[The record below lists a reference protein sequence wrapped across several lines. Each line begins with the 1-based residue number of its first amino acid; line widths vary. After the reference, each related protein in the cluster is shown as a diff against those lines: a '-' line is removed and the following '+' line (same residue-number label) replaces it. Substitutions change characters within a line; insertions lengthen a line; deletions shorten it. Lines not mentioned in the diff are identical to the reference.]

1 MKLLFIHDN
10 EQQRSVAVP
19 LFFDKELWKISYLF
33 FFYWQQINNI
43 NTQQKVKESISKY
56 VYLFCKFVEFIFLLL
71 LTWVFDHLNLSV
83 KP

>member
-10 EQQRSVAVP
+10 EQRRSVAVP

-43 NTQQKVKESISKY
+43 NTQQKVKESSKY
-56 VYLFCKFVEFIFLLL
+56 VYLFCKFVEFIIFLL

>member
-1 MKLLFIHDN
+1 MTTNSEEVWQFPCFLTKNCERFIT
-10 EQQRSVAVP
+10 
-19 LFFDKELWKISYLF
+19 YF